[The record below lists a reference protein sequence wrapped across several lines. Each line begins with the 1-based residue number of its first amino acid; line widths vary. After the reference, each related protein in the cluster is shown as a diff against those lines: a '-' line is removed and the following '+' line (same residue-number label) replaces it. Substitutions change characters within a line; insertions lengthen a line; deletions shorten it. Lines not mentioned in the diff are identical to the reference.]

1 VTNLAVHFK
10 LGRENALAWVTTLD
24 QGRPVA
30 GAAVQVSDCH
40 GKPVARLVKAE
51 TASREQIDAAIARI
65 KERREGVT
73 TDGLGW
79 KALRDEGRKY

>member
-1 VTNLAVHFK
+1 MGEMVTVGAYEAKTQLS
-10 LGRENALAWVTTLD
+10 ALLD
-24 QGRPVA
+24 NVEQGEEVVITR
-30 GAAVQVSDCH
+30 H

-51 TASREQIDAAIARI
+51 TASREQIDAAIARM

-73 TDGLGW
+73 TGGLGW

>member
-1 VTNLAVHFK
+1 MVTVGAYEAKTQLS
-10 LGRENALAWVTTLD
+10 ALLD
-24 QGRPVA
+24 KVEQGEEVVITR
-30 GAAVQVSDCH
+30 H

-51 TASREQIDAAIARI
+51 TASREQIDAAIAGI

-73 TDGLGW
+73 TGGLGW